1 MLFWMKQYSLQA
13 HHCRRCFSCQ
23 TVLLLTVQGLAWVH
37 ASPDTV
43 AGTNLTALHRVEIPA
58 WYLQCKLV
66 DTADAFELLKTDLRM
81 ELIEQL
87 VDVV

>member
-1 MLFWMKQYSLQA
+1 MQALTLWLAQTWLRFTGLNAYQLVYQLALQ
-13 HHCRRCFSCQ
+13 
-23 TVLLLTVQGLAWVH
+23 
-37 ASPDTV
+37 
-43 AGTNLTALHRVEIPA
+43 IPA